1 VAVAVAGYYGGEGR
15 IHDCVCHVLVDLG
28 HSVEPQLFV
37 DDMLYF
43 LITGVVFSISGAI
56 GHPVGGRKYW
66 Y

>member
-1 VAVAVAGYYGGEGR
+1 MIVYAMFLLILATLLNLSFLSTIGF
-15 IHDCVCHVLVDLG
+15 I
-28 HSVEPQLFV
+28 
-37 DDMLYF
+37 F